1 MANLTYGELVYNLQK
16 RVEKLENKQIETDKA
31 LLKLC
36 PETADKIL
44 SYKEIAQYMGVSY
57 DHVVRT
63 VKNMAGFPK
72 PIKPSKRPKFY
83 ASEVIKFLKE
93 QGGNNEKR

>member
-1 MANLTYGELVYNLQK
+1 MKKPTYMEMVKDLLHRVSMLEK
-16 RVEKLENKQIETDKA
+16 RQTETEKE
-31 LLKLC
+31 LLKIT
-36 PETADKIL
+36 PETSDKIL
-44 SYKEIAQYMGVSY
+44 GYKEIAQYMGVSY

-83 ASEVIKFLKE
+83 ASEVIKFLKK
-93 QGGNNEKR
+93 QGEDNA